1 MPFTKI
7 YEEVSASYKE
17 HHKYKNKA
25 SHAKKGWGPEEKTA
39 LLRFIGSHI
48 RKTQFSPHQEGF
60 WMDSEKELVKIEGVN
75 EQRSLSSL
83 QSEAKRMIKNPDIS
97 WPMMEE
103 EEEGEDEGGAVGD
116 SEKERGEEDGGA
128 VGTIVNELKEMLNK
142 VNRDVFQFS
151 DYFGF

>member
-1 MPFTKI
+1 
-7 YEEVSASYKE
+7 
-17 HHKYKNKA
+17 
-25 SHAKKGWGPEEKTA
+25 
-39 LLRFIGSHI
+39 
-48 RKTQFSPHQEGF
+48 
-60 WMDSEKELVKIEGVN
+60 MDSEKELVKIEGVN